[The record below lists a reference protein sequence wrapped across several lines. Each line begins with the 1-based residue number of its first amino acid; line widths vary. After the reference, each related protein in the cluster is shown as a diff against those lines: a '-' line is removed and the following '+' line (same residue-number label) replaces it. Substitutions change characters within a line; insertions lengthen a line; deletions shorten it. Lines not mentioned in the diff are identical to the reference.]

1 MDGTSPFNCGIRRAK
16 RGAVIPVVTGRHLVA
31 FYRFRSIAKSYFRRC
46 DGVILM
52 YDVNYERSFLN
63 VRNWI
68 DTIHESTAKRVSL
81 MMVAN
86 KIDLRDQS
94 RLNGRR
100 VVEYAEGV
108 RRCVLL
114 YRDMQCN
121 EDLERF
127 RTTSIDLDKGAAKK
141 STCCA
146 F

>member
-1 MDGTSPFNCGIRRAK
+1 
-16 RGAVIPVVTGRHLVA
+16 VIPVVTRRHLVSSD
-31 FYRFRSIAKSYFRRC
+31 RFRSIAKSYFRRC

-68 DTIHESTAKRVSL
+68 DTIHESTAKRVSI

-94 RLNGRR
+94 RLDGRR

-108 RRCVLL
+108 RLAKVMTFHVHRASTSV
-114 YRDMQCN
+114 
-121 EDLERF
+121 F
-127 RTTSIDLDKGAAKK
+127 RSIKPYSSKRAPKRVSMPMK
-141 STCCA
+141 H
-146 F
+146 